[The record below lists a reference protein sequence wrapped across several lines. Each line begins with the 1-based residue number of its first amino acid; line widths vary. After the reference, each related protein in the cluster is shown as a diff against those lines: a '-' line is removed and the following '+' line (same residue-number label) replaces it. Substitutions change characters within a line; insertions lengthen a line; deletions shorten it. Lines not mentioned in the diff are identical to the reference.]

1 MNDPHYRR
9 CSRCVM
15 DSTADKG
22 IFFDSNGHC
31 NFCNHYFLRLSKLAY
46 QGPSSDA
53 ELARIVEKIKNAGK
67 RLEYDCVVGL
77 SGGIDSSYV
86 AYMVNKLGLRA
97 YCVHLDNGWDS
108 DISVKNIKRIV
119 DKLGFD
125 YESYV
130 LDWEEFKDLQLSFLR
145 ASVPDAE
152 TPTDMAIP
160 AIAYDA
166 AEKHGIKY
174 IIGGGNYVT
183 EGIRPAWWHYDRK
196 DVTYLAAIHKRFG
209 TVPLRT
215 FPTFGFQT
223 EIFYKMKGI
232 KSVYLLN
239 YVPYSKAA
247 AMETLKNE
255 FQWAY
260 YGGKHYESKYT
271 GFIQAYYL
279 FEKFRIDYRVATFS
293 SQICAGA
300 LSRDEALKELAQKP
314 YDDLKIGQEKHYL
327 CKKLGISSDEF
338 DAIMAA
344 PPKSYKDYPNNERF
358 LQLLYSAYRKLNGLK
373 RRD

>member
-1 MNDPHYRR
+1 
-9 CSRCVM
+9 M
-15 DSTADKG
+15 DTTADRE
-22 IFFDSNGHC
+22 IAFDANGHC
-31 NFCNHYFLRLSKLAY
+31 NYCNHYFSHLSKLTY
-46 QGPSSDA
+46 QGASSDA
-53 ELARIVEKIKNAGK
+53 RLARITDDIKKAGK
-67 RLEYDCVVGL
+67 RLKYDCVVGL

-86 AYMVNKLGLRA
+86 AYTVKMLGLRA

-130 LDWEEFKDLQLSFLR
+130 LDWEEFKNLQLSFLR
-145 ASVPDAE
+145 ASVPDVE

-160 AIAYDA
+160 AIAHDA

-174 IIGGGNYVT
+174 IIGGGNYAT

-196 DVTYLAAIHKRFG
+196 DVTYLDAIHKKFG
-209 TVPLRT
+209 TAPRNT
-215 FPTFGFQT
+215 FPTFGYIRET
-223 EIFYKMKGI
+223 YCKLRGI

-239 YVPYSKAA
+239 YVPYSKAQA
-247 AMETLKNE
+247 IETLQKE
-255 FQWAY
+255 FQWTY

-279 FEKFRIDYRVATFS
+279 YEKFKIDYRVATFS

-300 LSRDEALKELAQKP
+300 ISRDEALRELARKP
-314 YDDLKIGQEKHYL
+314 YDDVKIELEKQYL
-327 CKKLGISSDEF
+327 CKKLGISRNDF

-344 PPKSYKDYPNNERF
+344 PPRSYKDYPNNEKF
-358 LQLLYSAYRKLNGLK
+358 LQFLYAGYRKLKDLSGQG
-373 RRD
+373 